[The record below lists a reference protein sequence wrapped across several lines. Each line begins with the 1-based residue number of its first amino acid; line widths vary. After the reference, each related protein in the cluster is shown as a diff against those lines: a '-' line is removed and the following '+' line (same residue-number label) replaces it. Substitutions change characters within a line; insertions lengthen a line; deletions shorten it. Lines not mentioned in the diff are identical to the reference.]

1 MTTTAELAPITK
13 TVVVAAT
20 VERAFALFTAE
31 MGRWWPLRTHSVG
44 AASSAGVVMG
54 DRVGGVIVETLADGS
69 TAVWGTITDWAPPA
83 LVAFT
88 WHPGQ
93 SAAEAT
99 RVEVTFAEQDA
110 GTLVTLVHSGWEAR
124 PDAERARRG
133 YTSGWDVVL
142 ASLAASSAPGAE
154 A

>member
-1 MTTTAELAPITK
+1 VTTTADLAPITK

-44 AASSAGVVMG
+44 EASSAGVVMG
-54 DRVGGVIVETLADGS
+54 DRVGADIVETLADGS
-69 TAVWGTITDWAPPA
+69 TTVWGTITDWAPPT

-93 SAAEAT
+93 SGAEAT
-99 RVEVTFAEQDA
+99 RVEVTFAEQDD

-124 PDAERARRG
+124 PDAGRVRRS

-142 ASLAASSAPGAE
+142 SSLAASSVPAAE